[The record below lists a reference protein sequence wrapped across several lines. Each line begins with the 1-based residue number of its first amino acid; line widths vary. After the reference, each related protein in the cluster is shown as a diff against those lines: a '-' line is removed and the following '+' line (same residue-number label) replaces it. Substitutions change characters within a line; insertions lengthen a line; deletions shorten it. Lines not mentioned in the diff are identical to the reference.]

1 MALNGDITKK
11 EITVET
17 CVTKF
22 RVYFSAC
29 SCVKRGGC
37 DSFALHGSKRKP
49 LSFGWISKSLPQ
61 IYWRCNNS
69 RRDYLA
75 YYPLTQYVQC
85 FLPFVWMASAGLV

>member
-1 MALNGDITKK
+1 MDFKFGDMLKCNTSLNINVLKINMALNGDITKK

-37 DSFALHGSKRKP
+37 DSFALHSSKRKP
-49 LSFGWISKSLPQ
+49 LSFG
-61 IYWRCNNS
+61 
-69 RRDYLA
+69 
-75 YYPLTQYVQC
+75 
-85 FLPFVWMASAGLV
+85 